1 MPSASVAE
9 HDEYHYHYGA
19 QLIVYASPLRIDQ
32 RSFGDSDVGLE
43 SSLSID
49 VHRFNGVIKSVQ
61 AVLDWPWGHAAC
73 AMSGLVIEEE

>member
-1 MPSASVAE
+1 MNIIITTAPSSS
-9 HDEYHYHYGA
+9 YM
-19 QLIVYASPLRIDQ
+19 PLRSELTSA
-32 RSFGDSDVGLE
+32 RLVTVMLASKAR
-43 SSLSID
+43 LSID